1 MFEPQKA
8 EPALSAK
15 GPRGSVGSSCYHM
28 RLGLV
33 IATGRSLAREGLQTQ
48 LQGAARIPRTPEPQ
62 RPKPMNSSREPE
74 VARACGWLYDS

>member
-15 GPRGSVGSSCYHM
+15 GPPWQCWVKLLPHA
-28 RLGLV
+28 V
-33 IATGRSLAREGLQTQ
+33 KATGRSLAREGFKRSFRAPP
-48 LQGAARIPRTPEPQ
+48 GYPEPQ